1 MIRKNKKFIDPRYF
15 MDEKMERVLNEV
27 SIGPDNP
34 NALLQAV
41 ERHLNQS
48 SNLAQGQE
56 GIRADELFNT
66 DKGYVWKALEA
77 AGHSPDRLQYMQNQ
91 VREFYIAGQQIAM
104 PSGGYVEII
113 GQTPQTSLRWVPEG

>member
-15 MDEKMERVLNEV
+15 MDEKMERPLNEA

-48 SNLAQGQE
+48 RDVAQRH

-66 DKGYVWKALEA
+66 DKGFVWKALEQ
-77 AGHSPDRLQYMQNQ
+77 AGHSPDRLQHMKSQ
-91 VREFYIAGQQIAM
+91 VSEFYKAGNQIEL
-104 PSGGYVEII
+104 PDGSYVEIT
-113 GQTPQTSLRWVPEG
+113 GETPQTSLRLVAQE